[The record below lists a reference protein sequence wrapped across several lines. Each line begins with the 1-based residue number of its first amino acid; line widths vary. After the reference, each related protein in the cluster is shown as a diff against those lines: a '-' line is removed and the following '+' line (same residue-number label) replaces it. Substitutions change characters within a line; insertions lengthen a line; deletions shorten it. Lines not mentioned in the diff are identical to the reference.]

1 MFHEEGFGLDS
12 SFISYEPVSS
22 DGEGS
27 VDAMSPV
34 AINPI
39 HSRESLCY
47 TLSDYKSSNNLRL
60 HDAKIFD

>member
-1 MFHEEGFGLDS
+1 MFQEEGFGLDS

-34 AINPI
+34 AINLI
-39 HSRESLCY
+39 HSRE
-47 TLSDYKSSNNLRL
+47 KHVL
-60 HDAKIFD
+60 HIV

>member
-1 MFHEEGFGLDS
+1 MLQEEGFALDS
-12 SFISYEPVSS
+12 SIISYEPVSS

-47 TLSDYKSSNNLRL
+47 TLSDYKSSN
-60 HDAKIFD
+60 H